1 MRVRSCCWRNRTT
14 SWINMVERA
23 YHDSCIPK
31 DKQLAAP
38 AASSRNYSEGD
49 FRKCD
54 KVTQDTI
61 WKEGVSS
68 EKRCLKNWEDNWGFL
83 TEFDAKGQP
92 KEKEE
97 TPENLTIFSDEIP
110 NTNSGNYGN
119 RIASDVGHAM
129 QKMEHKFYSDNRR
142 KRKEELICY

>member
-1 MRVRSCCWRNRTT
+1 MRGVQQ
-14 SWINMVERA
+14 
-23 YHDSCIPK
+23 
-31 DKQLAAP
+31 KQ
-38 AASSRNYSEGD
+38 NKGIIMC
-49 FRKCD
+49 FNNNNNVCF
-54 KVTQDTI
+54 TQ
-61 WKEGVSS
+61 
-68 EKRCLKNWEDNWGFL
+68 
-83 TEFDAKGQP
+83 GQP